1 MFRCQTA
8 GCGKSGEDINDF
20 VISGK
25 VCVCIPC
32 AERINEETERRQLGN
47 GEEAPTVNP
56 NLSDEEDAEMTVER
70 VDTAPTNLTIEKK

>member
-8 GCGKSGEDINDF
+8 GCGKSSGDINEF

-32 AERINEETERRQLGN
+32 AERINEETERRQMGN
-47 GEEAPTVNP
+47 GEEAPEVSP
-56 NLSDEEDAEMTVER
+56 DLSDEEGTEMTVER
-70 VDTAPTNLTIEKK
+70 EDAPSDLEIEKAQ